1 MADDRATTAYAEA
14 LFTVTLI
21 EGNPERITDELFRVA
36 RALEGSDEL
45 AKTLGDP
52 QVPAAR
58 RQQVVEDLLGTAAD
72 PTTVAIVSLLVGV
85 GRAKELPSIID
96 ALVARAARERG
107 ADVAMVRS
115 AVELTDDQQQRLAA
129 ALTSSLGREVT
140 VRVIVDPS
148 VLGGI
153 VTQIGDT
160 VIDGSIR
167 HRLQQLREAI

>member
-1 MADDRATTAYAEA
+1 MADDRTDSAYAEA
-14 LFTVTLI
+14 LFAVTLI
-21 EGNPERITDELFRVA
+21 EGNAERVTDELFRVA
-36 RALEGSDEL
+36 RALEDSDAL
-45 AKTLGDP
+45 AKGLSDP

-58 RQQVVEDLLGTAAD
+58 RQQIVEDLLGTAAD
-72 PTTVAIVSLLVGV
+72 STTVAIVSLLVGV
-85 GRAKELPSIID
+85 GRSTEIPAIID

-115 AVELTDDQQQRLAA
+115 AVALTDDQQQRLAA
-129 ALTSSLGREVT
+129 ALSSSLGREVS

-167 HRLQQLREAI
+167 HRLNQLREAI